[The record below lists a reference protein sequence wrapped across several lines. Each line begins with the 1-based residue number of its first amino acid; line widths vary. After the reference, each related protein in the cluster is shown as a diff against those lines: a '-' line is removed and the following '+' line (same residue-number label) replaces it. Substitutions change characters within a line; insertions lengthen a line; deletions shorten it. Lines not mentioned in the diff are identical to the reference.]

1 MEIFHFC
8 IFLFSQLWTPFLR
21 KLMKRPAVFVT
32 YFQSPFQVPHVKQV
46 LPSEYFFQKSV
57 DCFNF
62 MPVFLNLNHFSWK
75 NYDKIYRFCHIFWMF
90 LSFCTFSQTLAIWII
105 LQKMLLLFENVNK
118 LLLISVTLSIVC
130 HETYEKTYRFY
141 GIFWKFL
148 SAYTRWQN
156 FVISKLLQ
164 WNLPLFQNVNNY
176 SFS

>member
-21 KLMKRPAVFVT
+21 KLMKVHFKWYT
-32 YFQSPFQVPHVKQV
+32 LNKFYHLNIFSK
-46 LPSEYFFQKSV
+46 KSV
-57 DCFNF
+57 DYFNF
-62 MPVFLNLNHFSWK
+62 MPIFLNLNHFSRK
-75 NYDKIYRFCHIFWMF
+75 NYDKIYRFYHIFWMF
-90 LSFCTFSQTLAIWII
+90 LSFCTFSQTFAIWII
-105 LQKMLLLFENVNK
+105 LQKMLLLFENVNR

-130 HETYEKTYRFY
+130 HETYERTYRFY

-148 SAYTRWQN
+148 SGYTRWQN

-176 SFS
+176 LFS